1 MVEVILR
8 ERELVDLQGVLDLGL
23 ILSRQRDQDLVPNL
37 RFLGQVDL
45 EVE

>member
-8 ERELVDLQGVLDLGL
+8 ERELVDLQGVLDLGS
-23 ILSRQRDQDLVPNL
+23 ILSRQRDQDLALSL
-37 RFLGQVDL
+37 RFLDQVDL

>member
-8 ERELVDLQGVLDLGL
+8 ERELVELQGVLDLGL
-23 ILSRQRDQDLVPNL
+23 ILSRQRDQDLVPSL

-45 EVE
+45 EAE